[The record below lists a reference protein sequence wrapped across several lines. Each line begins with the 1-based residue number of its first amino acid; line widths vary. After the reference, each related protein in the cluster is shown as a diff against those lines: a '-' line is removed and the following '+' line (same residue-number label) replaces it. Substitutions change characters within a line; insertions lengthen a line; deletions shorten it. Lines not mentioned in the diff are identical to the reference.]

1 MEKCFNM
8 ISSKLPVL
16 HDMWIKNIIEP
27 STIISYLDKLDYT
40 LGFITLS
47 EISVISKDKKTKHS
61 WKIPEK
67 NNTQI

>member
-1 MEKCFNM
+1 MVTGQSLK
-8 ISSKLPVL
+8 VL
-16 HDMWIKNIIEP
+16 HDMWIKNVIEP
-27 STIISYLDKLDYT
+27 SHIISYLGKLDYT

-47 EISVISKDKKTKHS
+47 EISITSKDKKTKHS

>member
-1 MEKCFNM
+1 MTSN
-8 ISSKLPVL
+8 KLSVL

-47 EISVISKDKKTKHS
+47 GISVISKDKKTKYE
-61 WKIPEK
+61 WTTTEK

>member
-1 MEKCFNM
+1 M

-16 HDMWIKNIIEP
+16 YDMWIKNIIEP

-40 LGFITLS
+40 LGFITL
-47 EISVISKDKKTKHS
+47 EGISVISKDKKTQFS
-61 WKIPEK
+61 WKTPEK

>member
-1 MEKCFNM
+1 
-8 ISSKLPVL
+8 
-16 HDMWIKNIIEP
+16 MWVKNIIEP
-27 STIISYLDKLDYT
+27 SHIISYLDKLDYL

-67 NNTQI
+67 NNIQI

>member
-1 MEKCFNM
+1 MTNNQTLK
-8 ISSKLPVL
+8 VL

-47 EISVISKDKKTKHS
+47 GISVISKDKKTQFS
-61 WKIPEK
+61 WKTPEK

>member
-1 MEKCFNM
+1 MVTGQSLK
-8 ISSKLPVL
+8 VL
-16 HDMWIKNIIEP
+16 HDMWVKNIIGTP
-27 STIISYLDKLDYT
+27 HIISYLDKLDYT